1 MLMHEHVAAELSV
14 RLAAL
19 EVAGTPRTA
28 QGAVRWLRLRA
39 ENGPAVALES
49 VAAAAFA
56 LTDEWCLDAV
66 ADGDAAGF
74 VTTACA
80 ASELF
85 EFCLSARLV
94 ADRS

>member
-1 MLMHEHVAAELSV
+1 MHERVAAELSV

-19 EVAGTPRTA
+19 EVAAAPRTC
-28 QGAVRWLRLRA
+28 GAVRWLRLRA
-39 ENGPAVALES
+39 ENGPAAALES

-56 LTDEWCLDAV
+56 LTDELCLDAV
-66 ADGDAAGF
+66 TDGDAAGF
-74 VTTACA
+74 ATTACA
-80 ASELF
+80 ASDLF